1 MSFAIFCTNTSTTTM
16 TVYKVEVASTVYED
30 IEDLKEFLR
39 SVMSQEGA
47 HRYID
52 VMNGEMMSLSVFADC
67 FAESR
72 MQTIRN
78 IHPHARR
85 MVSHNRKWIYVFHIE
100 EDIVVIDR
108 ILKAKMI
115 TR

>member
-1 MSFAIFCTNTSTTTM
+1 MSTSTNTM
-16 TVYKVEVASTVYED
+16 KVYKVEVNGSVFED

-47 HRYID
+47 HRYIE

-85 MVSHNRKWIYVFHIE
+85 MISRNRKWAYVFHIE
-100 EDIVVIDR
+100 NDIVVIDR
-108 ILKAKMI
+108 ILKSKMI
-115 TR
+115 IR

>member
-1 MSFAIFCTNTSTTTM
+1 MSSAIFFTNTSTNIM
-16 TVYKVEVASTVYED
+16 RVYRVEVARTVYED
-30 IEDLKEFLR
+30 LEDLKEFLR

-85 MVSHNRKWIYVFHIE
+85 MVSHNRKWVYVFHIE
-100 EDIVVIDR
+100 GDIVVIDR

>member
-1 MSFAIFCTNTSTTTM
+1 MK
-16 TVYKVEVASTVYED
+16 VYKVEVDCSVYED

-85 MVSHNRKWIYVFHIE
+85 MISRNHKWAYVFHIE
-100 EDIVVIDR
+100 NDIVIIDR
-108 ILKAKMI
+108 ILNSKMI
-115 TR
+115 IQ